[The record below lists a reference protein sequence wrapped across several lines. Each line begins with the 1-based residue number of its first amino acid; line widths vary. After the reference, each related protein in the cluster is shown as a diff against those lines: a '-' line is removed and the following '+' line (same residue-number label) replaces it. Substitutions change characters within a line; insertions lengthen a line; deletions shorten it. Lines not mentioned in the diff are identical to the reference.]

1 MISGCCYGH
10 PKTVVGGR
18 VFKWPFVQQI
28 QRLSL
33 NTMTLLINSPNVY
46 TKLGV
51 AVSVNGVAQVKVS
64 GSNKEMLDQAC
75 QVFLNKT
82 NKEVLDVCKET
93 LEGHQRAI
101 MGQMTVEEIYKDRK
115 KFSAAVFEVASTD
128 LVNMGVTVIS
138 YTIKDVK
145 DEQGYLKALGMART
159 SQVKRDARMG
169 EAECKRDSGIKEAIA
184 EEQRLKARF
193 DNDTLIALAER
204 DYKLRKAEFD
214 KEVETQKAS
223 SVLAYDLQKA
233 KTKQSIQEENMQIKV
248 VERMQEIKI
257 QEEEMARKEKE
268 LTARIK
274 QPAEAEK
281 FRLETIAAANRNKVV
296 LEGEAEAESIKLRGE
311 AEAFAIEAKAK
322 AEAEQMAKKA
332 DAWKEYGEAAKVA
345 MVLEVMPRVAAECS
359 APLLNCRNIK
369 VVATGDGAIG
379 ASRLTGEIVDIM
391 GKLPEII
398 EKNTGVN
405 LLQCLGK
412 TGRAGGGDANIT
424 GFLQGIIQDSIKL
437 IN

>member
-1 MISGCCYGH
+1 MGCFYSCGPSEAMVVSGVGYER
-10 PKTVVGGR
+10 PLTVIGGR
-18 VFKWPFVQQI
+18 IIRVPFLQRI

-33 NTMTLLINSPNVY
+33 TTMTLLVSSPNVY

-64 GSNKEMLDQAC
+64 GSNQEMLNQAC
-75 QVFLNKT
+75 QVFLDKS
-82 NKEVLDVCKET
+82 DSQIQDICKET

-101 MGQMTVEEIYKDRK
+101 MGNMTVEEIYKDRM

-128 LVNMGVTVIS
+128 FVNMGITIIS

-145 DEQGYLKALGMART
+145 DEHGYLKSLGKART
-159 SQVKRDARMG
+159 FQVKRDARIG
-169 EAECKRDSGIKEAIA
+169 EAEAKRDSGIKEAIA
-184 EEQRLKARF
+184 EEQRMEARF
-193 DNDTLIALAER
+193 QNDTFIAEAER
-204 DYKLRKAEFD
+204 DFKLKKAEYD

-233 KTKQSIQEENMQIKV
+233 KTKQLIKEENMQIKV

-268 LTARIK
+268 LTAKIK

-281 FRLETIAAANRNKVV
+281 FRLETLAKANKNKVI
-296 LEGEAEAESIKLRGE
+296 LEGQAEAESIQLKGE

-332 DAWKEYGEAAKVA
+332 DAWKDYEQAAKVS
-345 MVLEVMPRVAAECS
+345 MVLDVLPKIASECA
-359 APLLNCRNIK
+359 APLQNCQKIK
-369 VVATGDGAIG
+369 LVASGNGDIG

-391 GKLPEII
+391 SKLPDII
-398 EKNTGVN
+398 EKNTGVS
-405 LLQCLGK
+405 LIQCLSK
-412 TGRAGGGDANIT
+412 
-424 GFLQGIIQDSIKL
+424 
-437 IN
+437 